1 MIPDTILEVFN
12 NCIQFVCSNI
22 ACYCKDPV
30 SNFTRKRKLDPFTL
44 IHLILQLQVK
54 SVNSELCDYFDDCDS
69 LPSASAFC
77 QQREKLDADIFQRIS
92 DLFLNAFHDF
102 KTWNG
107 YHILACDGSDVNIAF
122 DKNDKETFRQNGN
135 SKPFSQLHINCI
147 YDCLNHVYWDTSI
160 DTATKKRECDA
171 LIEMI
176 INHKFPY
183 NAILTMDRGYEKFNL
198 IAFCIE
204 NKQKFLI
211 RTKDIHSY
219 SSILSNI
226 GLPDEEFDLDIHK
239 VLTRLQTNEV
249 KQNKNKYTFISNKQ
263 TFDYFDQDGFYDLK
277 LRVVRFKITED
288 TYECLVTNLSRDE
301 FGLKDLKEMYHMRWN
316 IETSFKKLKYT
327 VGMMSFHSKKR
338 KFIHQEIYA
347 SILLYNLSNVVAQQI
362 EIPSDSKTKY
372 EMKINYSTALTNI
385 RKWLKKNISTK
396 ELIKRLKKYLVPIR
410 PDRKYKRNMKPK
422 SVVPFINKAS

>member
-1 MIPDTILEVFN
+1 M
-12 NCIQFVCSNI
+12 
-22 ACYCKDPV
+22 
-30 SNFTRKRKLDPFTL
+30 
-44 IHLILQLQVK
+44 
-54 SVNSELCDYFDDCDS
+54 
-69 LPSASAFC
+69 
-77 QQREKLDADIFQRIS
+77 
-92 DLFLNAFHDF
+92 
-102 KTWNG
+102 
-107 YHILACDGSDVNIAF
+107 
-122 DKNDKETFRQNGN
+122 
-135 SKPFSQLHINCI
+135 
-147 YDCLNHVYWDTSI
+147 
-160 DTATKKRECDA
+160 
-171 LIEMI
+171 
-176 INHKFPY
+176 
-183 NAILTMDRGYEKFNL
+183 
-198 IAFCIE
+198 
-204 NKQKFLI
+204 
-211 RTKDIHSY
+211 
-219 SSILSNI
+219 
-226 GLPDEEFDLDIHK
+226 DIHK

-263 TFDYFDQDGFYDLK
+263 TFDYFDSDGFYDLK

-396 ELIKRLKKYLVPIR
+396 ELIKRIKKYLVPIR